1 MVQEITD
8 NTEFSEVL
16 RLHNY
21 VQKIK
26 KKHLEVHQQST
37 ELRTM
42 FDALIAKAAGASG
55 MTKEKSRK
63 VDSMKK
69 DGDKKWWLETRLLTI
84 NETYN
89 KIRI

>member
-8 NTEFSEVL
+8 NPAEFSEVL

-63 VDSMKK
+63 VENKADGAKK
-69 DGDKKWWLETRLLTI
+69 
-84 NETYN
+84 
-89 KIRI
+89 